1 MCQDSVY
8 SSRHFMLAII
18 GIATRIYYLMFFL
31 MMFFNVFF
39 SLSPLTGEYLADALK
54 VFSNRSSGV
63 SSSQNT
69 DLESIAK

>member
-1 MCQDSVY
+1 
-8 SSRHFMLAII
+8 MLAII
-18 GIATRIYYLMFFL
+18 GIATHIYYL
-31 MMFFNVFF
+31 MFFNVFF

>member
-1 MCQDSVY
+1 
-8 SSRHFMLAII
+8 
-18 GIATRIYYLMFFL
+18 

>member
-8 SSRHFMLAII
+8 SSRHFILAII
-18 GIATRIYYLMFFL
+18 GIATRIYYLMFF

>member
-1 MCQDSVY
+1 
-8 SSRHFMLAII
+8 MLAII
-18 GIATRIYYLMFFL
+18 GIATHIYYLMCY
-31 MMFFNVFF
+31 MMFFDVFF